1 MSQTASTAP
10 ATLQVKVGGM
20 SCSFCTATI
29 ERALGRMDGVVEVHV
44 SLAHEDAL
52 IRYDPTRR
60 RPEEILQLL
69 RRLGYTIRDPDKVR
83 AFEEQEEE
91 LAREWRRLQV
101 TGVLAGGAALLMVAM
116 WFGVRQG
123 WFKWAMMALALA
135 TVFGPGWHIL
145 TMAYYSLRRGILN
158 QHVLMEF
165 GAFAGLLGGGL
176 GILGQYG
183 LLPGMADFP
192 VPDFFGVAVFITAY
206 HILSGYVSLLVRTRA
221 SQAVRRLLSLQ
232 PDTAT
237 VLRDGQEVEL
247 PIEQVRPGDRVRVR
261 PGERIP
267 VDGVVVQGVS
277 AVDESIVTGEPLP
290 VDKEPGGEVIGGSI
304 NQTGTLLVQA
314 TRVGS
319 ESFLHRVARS
329 IEEARALKPN
339 ILQLVDAIL
348 RYYVPGVVAFALVGL
363 LVWTVGAWA
372 IRGQVDPAR
381 AVFAMLAALV
391 MGYPCAL
398 GMATPLAMIRG
409 GGEAAQ
415 RGILMRSPAA
425 FQAFREVRA
434 MLFDKTGTLTVGRPQ
449 VVDLRTAPG
458 EDPATLLCL
467 AAGAELYSEHP
478 LARAIHRHALQAG
491 VQPPAAESF
500 QAVPGK
506 GVVAAIQGQEIR
518 VGSLGFLEEAGVP
531 LGELESSVLAWEQ
544 EGRTVIGVT
553 RDGVLVGLIAL
564 ADVPKPDAA
573 EAVAH
578 LRALGIRSVMV
589 TGDRETPA
597 RAVADALG
605 IQEVIAQVLP
615 EEKAQVV
622 RRLQRSQGPGPGE
635 RVAFVG
641 DGINDGPALMQADVG
656 IAIGSGTD
664 IAIESADV
672 VLMGER
678 LMAVVEAYQ
687 ISRRAYRKTVQNL
700 VLAFS
705 FNGIGVPLATTG
717 LVHPV
722 WAMVAMAASVSA
734 VLLNSF
740 GGRLLPGRRGQA
752 GPRRPSGPGA

>member
-1 MSQTASTAP
+1 MSQSASLAAS

-29 ERALGRMDGVVEVHV
+29 ERALGRMEGVVEVHV

-52 IRYDPTRR
+52 IRYDPARR
-60 RPEEILQLL
+60 RPEELLQVL

-91 LAREWRRLQV
+91 LARERRRLQI

-116 WFGVRQG
+116 WFGVRQP
-123 WFKWAMMALALA
+123 WFKWAMMALALG

-165 GAFAGLLGGGL
+165 GAFAGLLGGVL

-183 LLPGMADFP
+183 LVPGVADFP

-237 VLRDGQEVEL
+237 VLRDGHEVEL
-247 PIEQVRPGDRVRVR
+247 PIEQVHPGDRVRVR

-267 VDGVVVQGVS
+267 VDGVVVEGVS

-290 VDKEPGGEVIGGSI
+290 VDKEPGQEVIGGSI

-319 ESFLHRVARS
+319 ESFLYRVARS

-348 RYYVPGVVAFALVGL
+348 RYYVPGVVIFAGMGL
-363 LVWTVGAWA
+363 LVWTVGAWVL
-372 IRGQVDPAR
+372 RGQVDLAR

-425 FQAFREVRA
+425 FQVFREIRTV
-434 MLFDKTGTLTVGRPQ
+434 LLDKTGTLTVGKPQ
-449 VVDLRTAPG
+449 VVDLATPPG
-458 EDPATLLCL
+458 VDPTTLLSL

-491 VQPPAAESF
+491 IQPPAAEGF

-506 GVVAAIQGQEIR
+506 GVLATLQGREIR
-518 VGSLGFLEEAGVP
+518 VGSLGFLQEAGVA
-531 LGELESSVLAWEQ
+531 LGELEGSVLAWEQ
-544 EGRTVIGVT
+544 QGRTVIGVAQ
-553 RDGVLVGLIAL
+553 DGVLVGLIAL

-573 EAVAH
+573 ETVAR
-578 LRALGIRSVMV
+578 LREQGIRPVMV

-597 RAVADALG
+597 RAVAQSLG

-622 RRLQRSQGPGPGE
+622 RRLQRGQGE

-672 VLMGER
+672 VLVGER
-678 LMAVVEAYQ
+678 LLAVVEAYQ

-740 GGRLLPGRRGQA
+740 GGRLLPRRMA
-752 GPRRPSGPGA
+752 SSAPKTSPEPGT

>member
-1 MSQTASTAP
+1 MSQTASVAS

-52 IRYDPTRR
+52 IRYDPARR
-60 RPEEILQLL
+60 RPEELLQVL

-91 LAREWRRLQV
+91 LARERGRLQV
-101 TGVLAGGAALLMVAM
+101 TGALAGGAALLMVAM
-116 WFGVRQG
+116 WFGVRQP
-123 WFKWAMMALALA
+123 WFKWAMMALALG

-165 GAFAGLLGGGL
+165 GAFAGLLGGIL

-183 LLPGMADFP
+183 LLPGVADFP

-237 VLRDGQEVEL
+237 VLRNGHEVEL
-247 PIEQVRPGDRVRVR
+247 PIEQVHPGDRVRVR

-267 VDGVVVQGVS
+267 VDGVVVEGVS

-290 VDKEPGGEVIGGSI
+290 VDKEPGQEVIGGSI

-319 ESFLHRVARS
+319 ESFLYRVARS

-348 RYYVPGVVAFALVGL
+348 RYYVPGVVLFAGAGL

-372 IRGQVDPAR
+372 IRGQVDLAR

-425 FQAFREVRA
+425 FQVFREIRTV
-434 MLFDKTGTLTVGRPQ
+434 LFDKTGTLTVGKPQ
-449 VVDLRTAPG
+449 VVDLATPPG
-458 EDPATLLCL
+458 VEPATLLSL

-491 VQPPAAESF
+491 IQPPAAEGF

-506 GVVAAIQGQEIR
+506 GVLAILQGREIR
-518 VGSLGFLEEAGVP
+518 VGSLGFLQEAGVA
-531 LGELESSVLAWEQ
+531 LGELERSVLAWERQ
-544 EGRTVIGVT
+544 GRTVIGVAQ
-553 RDGVLVGLIAL
+553 DGVLVGLIAL

-573 EAVAH
+573 ETVAR
-578 LRALGIRSVMV
+578 LREQGIRSVMV

-597 RAVADALG
+597 RAVAQSLG

-622 RRLQRSQGPGPGE
+622 RRLQRGQGE

-678 LMAVVEAYQ
+678 LLAVVEAYQ

-740 GGRLLPGRRGQA
+740 GGRLLPRRVA
-752 GPRRPSGPGA
+752 PSEPKPLPEPGK